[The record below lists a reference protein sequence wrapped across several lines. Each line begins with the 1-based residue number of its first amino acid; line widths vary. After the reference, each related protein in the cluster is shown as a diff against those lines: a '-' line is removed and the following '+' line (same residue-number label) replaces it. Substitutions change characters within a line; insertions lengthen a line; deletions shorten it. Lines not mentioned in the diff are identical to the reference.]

1 VARLPLSTLTDAAR
15 IGTGVLDRTRDEI
28 LGIWQEARAL
38 RRKGQTHPEHIGPQS
53 ADDVYFAWY
62 LGLAT
67 MAIFGVI
74 EWPLAGV
81 IAAAHT
87 VERYG
92 HRQRVKELVE
102 GLDAGV

>member
-1 VARLPLSTLTDAAR
+1 
-15 IGTGVLDRTRDEI
+15 
-28 LGIWQEARAL
+28 
-38 RRKGQTHPEHIGPQS
+38 
-53 ADDVYFAWY
+53 
-62 LGLAT
+62 

-92 HRQRVKELVE
+92 HRRRVKELVG
-102 GLDAGV
+102 GLDAGI